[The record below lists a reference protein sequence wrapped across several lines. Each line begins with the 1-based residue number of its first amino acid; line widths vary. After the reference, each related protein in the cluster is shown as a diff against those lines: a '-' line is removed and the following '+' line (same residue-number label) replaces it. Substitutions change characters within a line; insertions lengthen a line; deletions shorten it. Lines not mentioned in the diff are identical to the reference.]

1 MGGKKSK
8 QWVGR
13 EFTSIDGYKYTIVGY
28 VSKEFMQVRFED
40 GTTKEISRQS
50 AINQTLS
57 KIPKKV
63 YGIGIADYSEDS
75 LPEVKD
81 KWIGVL
87 RRSVQSKNG
96 YISNKNQ
103 KTISSYDEVT
113 VCEEWLTFSNF
124 EKWMLDHNWEGKD
137 LDKDLLGNG
146 KHYSPDTCCF
156 LPHQVNIAIQ
166 TRNNTTGVLGVG
178 LPSEKGLY
186 KISVYWKE
194 VRQSSKSFKCIKQAH
209 QYWQENK
216 IICLL
221 RMVDEYYTRDEIST
235 RVRDKLLDICCR
247 IQEDIDLGRFTT
259 SIV

>member
-1 MGGKKSK
+1 MVKKYKEWEGK
-8 QWVGR
+8 
-13 EFTSIDGYKYTIVGY
+13 EFTSIDGYKYRIVRY

-63 YGIGIADYSEDS
+63 YGIGVADYSEDS

-81 KWIGVL
+81 KWRGIL
-87 RRSVQSKNG
+87 RRSIQFEKG

-103 KTISSYDEVT
+103 KAISSYSEVT
-113 VCEEWLTFSNF
+113 ICEEWLTFSNF
-124 EKWMLDHNWEGKD
+124 EKWMLTHNWEGKD

-166 TRNNTTGVLGVG
+166 TRENTTEVLGVSAPDKRG
-178 LPSEKGLY
+178 LFRVST
-186 KISVYWKE
+186 YWKE
-194 VRQSSKSFKCIKQAH
+194 VRQNSKSFRCIKQAH
-209 QYWQENK
+209 KYWQENK
-216 IICLL
+216 INSLL

-235 RVRDKLLDICCR
+235 RVRDKLLDICCK